1 MNQANVVQSTAV
13 RADTFLDDVLD
24 GLSRPNKSLPSKYLY
39 DERGSH
45 LFDQI
50 CELDEYYVTRTELA
64 IMQQHAKSISRQIDT
79 DVMLV
84 EYGSGSSLK
93 TRVLLD
99 ALERPAAYVPV
110 DISEEHLLNTV
121 EQLRLAYSDLKV
133 LPVVADFTQPFT
145 LPDCEPPASH
155 VAFYFPGSTIGN
167 FTPPQA
173 GKLLQQMASMLGQQG
188 GLLIGIDLQKDTDV
202 LHAAY
207 DDREGVTAAF
217 SLNLLTRI
225 NRELGGDFDCS
236 RFKHQAIYNSRYHR
250 IEISIVSLED
260 QVVSIGDHAVEF
272 AAGEAI
278 LTEYSHKYTVAG
290 FAKFARQYGF
300 HLHKSWTDPKNYFAV
315 LHLVIE

>member
-1 MNQANVVQSTAV
+1 MNPANVVQSSAV
-13 RADTFLDDVLD
+13 RTDTFFDDVLD
-24 GLSRPNKSLPSKYLY
+24 GLSRPAKTLPSKYLY
-39 DERGSH
+39 DERGSQ

-64 IMQQHAKSISRQIDT
+64 IMQQHASSIARQIDT

-99 ALERPAAYVPV
+99 ALSRPAAYVPV
-110 DISEEHLLNTV
+110 DISEEHLLKTA
-121 EQLRLAYSDLKV
+121 ERLRLAYSGLNV
-133 LPVVADFTQPFT
+133 LPVVADFTQPFR

-173 GKLLQQMASMLGQQG
+173 GELLQQMAAMLGQQG
-188 GLLIGIDLQKDTDV
+188 GLLIGIDLQKDIDV

-217 SLNLLTRI
+217 SLNLLNRI
-225 NRELGGDFDCS
+225 NRELGGNFDS
-236 RFKHQAIYNSRYHR
+236 DRFEHRAVYNTLHHR
-250 IEISIVSLED
+250 IEISIVSLAD
-260 QVVSIGDHAVEF
+260 QVVSIGDHAIDF

-278 LTEYSHKYTVAG
+278 LTEYSHKYTVDG
-290 FAKFARQYGF
+290 FATFARKYGF
-300 HLHKSWTDPKNYFAV
+300 QLHKSWTDAQNYFAV